1 MLLACGSEGDLHG
14 SEAAV
19 LPSNPRLGAG
29 VVIVVNV
36 EGELVL
42 GIVLPGQVA
51 QNSITLEDGEVAV
64 VVVNQ
69 DRDAAVGV
77 EGSEPRLLLDV
88 LADVDGL
95 HGVVLAVGVPQLL
108 EEDGGFDA
116 VGGAPSEELYALG
129 GDEASGTRHG
139 RVVATEDQG
148 FNSEVS
154 EWKP

>member
-1 MLLACGSEGDLHG
+1 M
-14 SEAAV
+14 

-29 VVIVVNV
+29 VVIVVNL

-42 GIVLPGQVA
+42 RIVLPGQVA
-51 QNSITLEDGEVAV
+51 QNSIALEHGEVAV
-64 VVVNQ
+64 VMVDQ

-95 HGVVLAVGVPQLL
+95 HGVVLAIGVPQLL

-139 RVVATEDQG
+139 RVATEDEG

-154 EWKP
+154 EWKL